1 MRPQE
6 IAEVRKDTA
15 QYIAA
20 ARGDFATEIDRLTA
34 ATAAWDTRNNLDAER
49 TAIAEARTK
58 LDRDTESVKK
68 DIAAHEA
75 RLNALQT
82 TLVKREEMAAQREQ
96 AVLQNELDSA
106 NRITKAEQELEQMRR
121 NTKIASDDVQAKLE
135 AVDSMTGDLARRLEE
150 VTLRENKVKAALA
163 RVSDLVA

>member
-34 ATAAWDTRNNLDAER
+34 ATAAWDARNNLDAER
-49 TAIAEARTK
+49 KAVEDERKK
-58 LDRDTESVKK
+58 LDADTVAVQAT
-68 DIAAHEA
+68 IAGHEK

-106 NRITKAEQELEQMRR
+106 NRIGKAEQELDQMRK

-135 AVDSMTGDLARRLEE
+135 AVDSVTGDLARRLEE